1 MHVKKQN
8 DMEKVEKTDLRQ
20 LMEDGGRAAELL
32 AQMPDSPERD
42 GLLALL
48 AYCGEGQTPDC
59 EKAFLHARRGMEK
72 GDGAA
77 CYVLGLMCAN
87 CDTPDQRTG
96 GERQLYDHYDAE
108 TFMERAAQSDSP
120 WAVDAHLWL
129 GDYFMDSC
137 RGEDPEEGLAHYRAA
152 AESDSVEAAE
162 FLADYYDERAEWE
175 NFENEEL
182 NRNLYDCQRLAYE
195 LNPHDNARRYGL
207 LLALGIG
214 CRPSFRLARKCL
226 EEDYAFGHPE
236 GAAALAFIWKRRAA
250 DAGLPKGERACC
262 AAQAEKWEGIAARH
276 GALPV
281 EPEEEV
287 R

>member
-1 MHVKKQN
+1 MTIMTLKPLWK
-8 DMEKVEKTDLRQ
+8 
-20 LMEDGGRAAELL
+20 GRPKATVRGPS
-32 AQMPDSPERD
+32 MPIF
-42 GLLALL
+42 GW
-48 AYCGEGQTPDC
+48 
-59 EKAFLHARRGMEK
+59 
-72 GDGAA
+72 
-77 CYVLGLMCAN
+77 
-87 CDTPDQRTG
+87 
-96 GERQLYDHYDAE
+96 E
-108 TFMERAAQSDSP
+108 TISWIPA
-120 WAVDAHLWL
+120 
-129 GDYFMDSC
+129 G
-137 RGEDPEEGLAHYRAA
+137 GEDPEEGLAHYRAA

-250 DAGLPKGERACC
+250 DAGLPEGERACC
-262 AAQAEKWEGIAARH
+262 AAQAKKWEGIAARH

-281 EPEEEV
+281 EPEEEA